1 MMITVQSVE
10 MELPGIYVKDVY
22 NALFELDEVFRG
34 VDLFSKI
41 EKKEEGQYTVEILV
55 RRFGLRKVIKF
66 EIVVM
71 GIPFWQVAYLTIG
84 SIDAIITIRLQNT
97 GTGTRISVES
107 NIRNEGLGRKMAAK
121 LADDMVTSVKTYLEN
136 RFMIK
141 RVVPVKSLIE
151 HLVAD
156 VINDKSRMF
165 ADITSSARLMMSM
178 NLINERRVWI
188 NQGDL
193 LPTVLK
199 FTDELNGEARGS
211 YIFMVISFADGPR
224 FKFLLKNGKIEAAAC
239 EEGEKL
245 SLGLSALEEA
255 ARANG
260 EAVILQYRS
269 ITFSP
274 LKPVIL

>member
-1 MMITVQSVE
+1 MITVQSVE